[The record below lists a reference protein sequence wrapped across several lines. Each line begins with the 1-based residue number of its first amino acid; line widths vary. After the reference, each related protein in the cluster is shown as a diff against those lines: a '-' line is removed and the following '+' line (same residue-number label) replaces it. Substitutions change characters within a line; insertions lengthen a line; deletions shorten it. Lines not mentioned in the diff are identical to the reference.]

1 MVGLRPHHGCLCGRC
16 GLGFLAA
23 IRNAPLGFSRRIP
36 LHIAAR
42 RAYEAAEKAG
52 ILHLT
57 TSETASPEDK
67 LFHFKLLFMVDD
79 ETELFGIKPPSTKS
93 LRIPTSELQGR
104 DFYPAGGD
112 SSQLNHLIPKDR
124 VAYTDVTEHR
134 RDLRRVISSYIAEA
148 RRIKS

>member
-1 MVGLRPHHGCLCGRC
+1 MDIPTRI
-16 GLGFLAA
+16 GLGSSALGTLAGLGA
-23 IRNAPLGFSRRIP
+23 PIFGWWVSGPIMAVCAVVAGWGFWPLIRNAPLGFSRRIP

-79 ETELFGIKPPSTKS
+79 ETELFGIKPHRLNLFGYRRPNCKDAIS
-93 LRIPTSELQGR
+93 ILQ
-104 DFYPAGGD
+104 AEIAA
-112 SSQLNHLIPKDR
+112 SSI
-124 VAYTDVTEHR
+124 T
-134 RDLRRVISSYIAEA
+134 
-148 RRIKS
+148 